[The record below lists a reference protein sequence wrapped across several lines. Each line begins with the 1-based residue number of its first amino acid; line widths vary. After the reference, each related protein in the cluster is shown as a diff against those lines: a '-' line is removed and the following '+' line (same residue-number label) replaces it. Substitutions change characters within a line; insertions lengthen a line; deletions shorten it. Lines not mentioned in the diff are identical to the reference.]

1 MWRHRLRP
9 PLFFLSVCLSVCLIF
24 ALFFNLP
31 KSYFVN
37 LKGFYSTRRISLV
50 VTVTYCT
57 FRRSFWWPH
66 VAKGDMSTGD
76 ISLLLSPS
84 SSSPLSISF
93 PQERRWLWITGHK
106 EVGLLWVVNWSSPYK
121 ERGIRPARTKGLI
134 LNLEGG
140 RGGGGGDWPYNHDFT
155 VCQTISCKGNVILNI
170 MIRQPTADSRQP
182 TADTDIQR
190 PTLHQHIAD
199 TLPTHSRHL

>member
-9 PLFFLSVCLSVCLIF
+9 PCFLSVCLFDFCP
-24 ALFFNLP
+24 FFNLP

-37 LKGFYSTRRISLV
+37 LKCFYSMRRISLV

-66 VAKGDMSTGD
+66 VGKGDMSTGD
-76 ISLLLSPS
+76 ISLLVSPS

-93 PQERRWLWITGHK
+93 PQERRRLWITGHK

-121 ERGIRPARTKGLI
+121 ERGISPARNKGLI

-140 RGGGGGDWPYNHDFT
+140 RGGGGGGGGEGT
-155 VCQTISCKGNVILNI
+155 GRIITILRFAK
-170 MIRQPTADSRQP
+170 Q
-182 TADTDIQR
+182 
-190 PTLHQHIAD
+190 
-199 TLPTHSRHL
+199 